1 MISSIHEA
9 ALAYVR
15 RGVPVIPT
23 RVHGKEAVVK
33 WQTSRPPNEDQVN
46 ASWYAY
52 DYNLAIVPGDMGE
65 CVVDADGQDGIL
77 EWEQLVTAHG
87 CAPTKT
93 AVTPSGGLHIYFKGS
108 LPPTVKKLAPHIDTR
123 GRDSYVLVPPSVL
136 APDFAPVHYRWLND
150 LPAAPLPAWILE
162 RLGSTERVRA
172 AAPADVKLD
181 TPHALERARDY
192 LRRNVPPVEGA
203 GSDDAVYRLASM
215 LKDLGLSSEAA
226 SNMLVDWTGFE
237 TAWIDEK
244 VENAYA
250 YGQNEPGASTADPA
264 PVVNRALEW
273 VETSPEAAAL
283 AQQAKEVQTAADNDE
298 LAGRGSDLVPERI
311 DWLWPGYLARGKF
324 HVLGGQKGAGKSTI
338 AYSLAAIVSTGA
350 LWPDGASASDVCGDT
365 LIWSGEDDAA
375 DTILPRFLASNGDA
389 HRYRW
394 IKPVNC
400 TDGSKRAFDPA
411 IDVDHLM
418 TVAASIKDLRMI
430 ILDPIV
436 SAVAADSHKNAETR
450 RALQPLV
457 DLAVDRKIA
466 LLGITHFTKGTQ
478 GRDPIERIT
487 GSLAFGA
494 VPRMVLAA
502 AKMEYGAPSRLVRI
516 ASNISAVGDGF
527 EYDLVQH
534 LHPKVG
540 FEAQRA
546 QWGAALYGSP
556 LDLLEPK
563 NESALQA
570 MVAAVAELSR
580 SEPEGLSTGHME
592 RLMIK
597 YDLKWAKVRAALG
610 KTVEHRKAMLPNPE
624 GSRAV
629 GTLWYLSNS

>member
-1 MISSIHEA
+1 MISPIHEA

-15 RGVPVIPT
+15 QGVPVIPT
-23 RVHGKEAVVK
+23 QIHGKEAVVK
-33 WQTSRPPNEDQVN
+33 WQTSRLRNEDLVDFIW
-46 ASWYAY
+46 AGV
-52 DYNLAIVPGDMGE
+52 DHNLAIVPGDMGE
-65 CVVDADGQDGIL
+65 CVVDADGQAGIF

-93 AVTPSGGLHIYFKGS
+93 AVTPNGGLHIYFKGS

-136 APDFAPVHYRWLND
+136 APYFAPVYYRWLND

-162 RLGSTERVRA
+162 RLGSTDRVRA

-181 TPHALERARDY
+181 TPYALERARAYLKTRHSFGADQPGDDY
-192 LRRNVPPVEGA
+192 A
-203 GSDDAVYRLASM
+203 TAAM
-215 LKDLGLSSEAA
+215 LKDLGISI
-226 SNMLVDWTGFE
+226 D
-237 TAWIDEK
+237 TACDLALGDPAYTRICMEH
-244 VENAYA
+244 AYA

-273 VETSPEAAAL
+273 METSPEAAAL
-283 AQQAKEVQTAADNDE
+283 AQQANERQTAANNDE
-298 LAGRGSDLVPERI
+298 LAGRGTDFEPERI

-338 AYSLAAIVSTGA
+338 AYSLAAIISTGA

-389 HRYRW
+389 RRYRW

-516 ASNISAVGDGF
+516 ASNISPMGGGF

-570 MVAAVAELSR
+570 MVAAVAELAR
-580 SEPEGLSTGHME
+580 SEPEGLSSGHME